1 MSNSVRKKSSQKLR
15 RRIGMV
21 ISYTLLGIL
30 TLVFVLPIAFM
41 LVSSLKGS
49 DAIFADLRSWRAF
62 LPVGDLSFDNIQY
75 VFARGNFQ
83 RYAVNSVIITLVTA
97 TLSVMV
103 NSMSAFALARLNW
116 PGKRLVFAFVIAILI
131 IPFEAIAIPLLM
143 LVSEVPG
150 LHIGLDGIF
159 MTDSMFN
166 THLVQILPFV
176 ASPFTLFLFYQFFR
190 DLPTELDEA
199 ARLDGATAFQI
210 YWKIVMPLS
219 KPVLATVAIFG
230 FVFYWNYFLNPLIYL
245 GDSDMFPLALGI
257 NFLRSFRSNGEIA
270 TQMAGSVMFVAP
282 CIVLYLVAQR
292 YITEGIVTTGL
303 KG

>member
-1 MSNSVRKKSSQKLR
+1 MNTPLRSKSSQKLR
-15 RRIGMV
+15 RRAGMV
-21 ISYTLLGIL
+21 MSYALLGVL
-30 TLVFVLPIAFM
+30 TLVFVLPIVFM
-41 LVSSLKGS
+41 LVSSLKGA

-62 LPVGDLSFDNIQY
+62 LPVGALSLDNIQY

-83 RYAVNSVIITLVTA
+83 KYAVNSVIITLVTVA
-97 TLSVMV
+97 LSIVV
-103 NSMSAFALARLNW
+103 NSMAAFAMARLNW

-150 LHIGLDGIF
+150 LHIGLDGIRL
-159 MTDSMFN
+159 TDSMFN

-176 ASPFTLFLFYQFFR
+176 ASPFTIFLFYQFFR
-190 DLPTELDEA
+190 DLPGELDEA

-219 KPVLATVAIFG
+219 RPVIATVAILQFL
-230 FVFYWNYFLNPLIYL
+230 VMWNQYL
-245 GDSDMFPLALGI
+245 WPIMVVQSADVRPVMPGIQEFFNRTPAWGQIMAYATLVTLPVLAI
-257 NFLRSFRSNGEIA
+257 FAIFQRWFI
-270 TQMAGSVMFVAP
+270 QSVASSGV
-282 CIVLYLVAQR
+282 
-292 YITEGIVTTGL
+292 

>member
-1 MSNSVRKKSSQKLR
+1 MNKPAQKRASQRLR
-15 RRIGMV
+15 RRTGMV
-21 ISYTLLGIL
+21 ISYTLLGVL

-62 LPVGDLSFDNIQY
+62 LPVGDLSLENIRY

-219 KPVLATVAIFG
+219 KPVIATVAILQFLTM
-230 FVFYWNYFLNPLIYL
+230 WNQYL
-245 GDSDMFPLALGI
+245 WPIMVVQSADVRPVMPGIQEFFNRTPAWGQIMAYASLVTLPVLAI
-257 NFLRSFRSNGEIA
+257 F
-270 TQMAGSVMFVAP
+270 VMFQRWFIQSVASSG
-282 CIVLYLVAQR
+282 V
-292 YITEGIVTTGL
+292 

>member
-1 MSNSVRKKSSQKLR
+1 MNTPLRSKSSQKLR
-15 RRIGMV
+15 RRAGMV
-21 ISYTLLGIL
+21 MSYALLAVL
-30 TLVFVLPIAFM
+30 TLVFVLPIVFM
-41 LVSSLKGS
+41 LVSSLKGA

-62 LPVGDLSFDNIQY
+62 LPVGALSLDNIQY

-83 RYAVNSVIITLVTA
+83 KYAVNSVIITLVTVA
-97 TLSVMV
+97 LSIVV
-103 NSMSAFALARLNW
+103 NSMAAFAMARLNW

-150 LHIGLDGIF
+150 LHIGLDGIRL
-159 MTDSMFN
+159 TDSMFN

-176 ASPFTLFLFYQFFR
+176 ASPFTIFLFYQFFR
-190 DLPTELDEA
+190 DLPGELDEA

-219 KPVLATVAIFG
+219 RPVIATVAILQFL
-230 FVFYWNYFLNPLIYL
+230 VMWNQYL
-245 GDSDMFPLALGI
+245 WPIMVVQSADVRPVMPGIQEFFNRTPAWGQIMAYATLVTLPVLAI
-257 NFLRSFRSNGEIA
+257 FAIFQRWFI
-270 TQMAGSVMFVAP
+270 QSVASSGV
-282 CIVLYLVAQR
+282 
-292 YITEGIVTTGL
+292 

>member
-1 MSNSVRKKSSQKLR
+1 MNTPLRSKSSQKLQR
-15 RRIGMV
+15 RAGMV
-21 ISYTLLGIL
+21 MSYALLGVL
-30 TLVFVLPIAFM
+30 TLVFVLPIVFM
-41 LVSSLKGS
+41 LVSSLKGA

-62 LPVGDLSFDNIQY
+62 LPVGALSLDNIQY

-83 RYAVNSVIITLVTA
+83 KYAVNSVIITLVTVA
-97 TLSVMV
+97 LSIVV
-103 NSMSAFALARLNW
+103 NSMAAFAMARLNW

-150 LHIGLDGIF
+150 LHIGLDGIRL
-159 MTDSMFN
+159 TDSMFN

-176 ASPFTLFLFYQFFR
+176 ASPFTIFLFYQFFR
-190 DLPTELDEA
+190 DLPGELDEA

-219 KPVLATVAIFG
+219 RPVIATVAILQFL
-230 FVFYWNYFLNPLIYL
+230 VMWNQYL
-245 GDSDMFPLALGI
+245 WPIMVVQSADVRPVMPGIQEFFNRTPAWGQIMAYATLVTLPVLAI
-257 NFLRSFRSNGEIA
+257 FAIFQRWFI
-270 TQMAGSVMFVAP
+270 QSVASSGV
-282 CIVLYLVAQR
+282 
-292 YITEGIVTTGL
+292 